1 MSLNDSD
8 DEVNTLFGITEKENN
23 AEPSI
28 SVTQGVT
35 NRREKIAEFLKDSK
49 EKKMTSRCSIE
60 KQQLTLMKEDLSL
73 KRKLSETTNSVDQQ
87 FLQNNNKMIKTM
99 ENLGNAVSNCVDL
112 MKRIHDS
119 QQALFRENYGR
130 PPVMPMHSYHENHI
144 VNVSPAYGSISQYYP
159 SNCFNTCNLPDSSD
173 DQHD

>member
-1 MSLNDSD
+1 MLLNDSD
-8 DEVNTLFGITEKENN
+8 DEVNTLFGITEEENDV
-23 AEPSI
+23 EPSI

-99 ENLGNAVSNCVDL
+99 ENLGNAVSSCVDL
-112 MKRIHDS
+112 MKRMHDS
-119 QQALFRENYGR
+119 QQAPFRENYGCPLSCR
-130 PPVMPMHSYHENHI
+130 YIVIMKITWLMSPLPMG
-144 VNVSPAYGSISQYYP
+144 V
-159 SNCFNTCNLPDSSD
+159 
-173 DQHD
+173 

>member
-1 MSLNDSD
+1 MLLNDSD
-8 DEVNTLFGITEKENN
+8 DEVNTLFGITEEENN
-23 AEPSI
+23 VEPSI

-87 FLQNNNKMIKTM
+87 FLQNKNKMIKTM
-99 ENLGNAVSNCVDL
+99 ENLGNAVSSCVDL
-112 MKRIHDS
+112 MKRMHDS
-119 QQALFRENYGR
+119 QQAPFRENYGC
-130 PPVMPMHSYHENHI
+130 PPVMPIHSYHENHM
-144 VNVSPAYGSISQYYP
+144 VNVSPAYGSLSQYYP
-159 SNCFNTCNLPDSSD
+159 SNCFNTYNLPDSSD